1 MHYNLFAHNFL
12 SVLYFYFFPLASSQM
27 FIKND
32 VPELQ
37 APHTSLFSSSSLLK
51 SNPSVAEQAQKRR
64 SSSRSIKRKK
74 FDDELVESSLI
85 KTSRAKPQ
93 NVTFPLLS
101 SAIAAPSVTTNP
113 TLLASVNQGQT
124 DVAPA
129 LIVDKKKV
137 VIFIDK

>member
-1 MHYNLFAHNFL
+1 MYIYIC
-12 SVLYFYFFPLASSQM
+12 VYFFLFIVSSQM
-27 FIKND
+27 FIKNE

-37 APHTSLFSSSSLLK
+37 TPHTSLFSTSSLLK
-51 SNPSVAEQAQKRR
+51 SSASVAEQAQKRR

-93 NVTFPLLS
+93 SVTFPLLS
-101 SAIAAPSVTTNP
+101 SAIASPSVAANP
-113 TLLASVNQGQT
+113 TLLASTSQGQP
-124 DVAPA
+124 DVTPA

-137 VIFIDK
+137 IFIVIIFLNSLI